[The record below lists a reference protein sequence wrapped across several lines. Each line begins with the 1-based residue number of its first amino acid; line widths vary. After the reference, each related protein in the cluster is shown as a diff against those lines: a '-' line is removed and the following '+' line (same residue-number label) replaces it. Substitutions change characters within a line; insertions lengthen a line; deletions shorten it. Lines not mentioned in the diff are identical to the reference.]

1 MAPLLKITGLKKSYT
16 DPDGQTNP
24 VININSFELASA
36 TEIALVG
43 RSGTGKSTFLNMIC
57 GILKPDSGDV
67 EVKGTSISLLKESAK
82 DRFRA
87 KHIGYI
93 FQTFNLLQ
101 NFTALENILI
111 AMNFA
116 GKVDQQKAKD
126 ILSKVGLNDRM
137 HYKPAQLSTGQQ
149 QRVAVA
155 RALVNQPELV
165 IADEPTGNLDPE
177 HAATAMKLIR
187 ELCQENNAGL
197 LVVSHDKELI
207 ATFERV
213 ENLADLN
220 NLGVCS

>member
-1 MAPLLKITGLKKSYT
+1 MASLLKISGLRKSYKS
-16 DPDGQTNP
+16 PNGQINQ
-24 VININSFELASA
+24 VINIADFELDAKS
-36 TEIALVG
+36 EVALIG
-43 RSGTGKSTFLNMIC
+43 RSGTGKSTFLNIIC
-57 GILKPDSGDV
+57 GILKPDEG
-67 EVKGTSISLLKESAK
+67 EVLIKDTAITSLKESAK

-87 KHIGYI
+87 QHIGYI

-111 AMNFA
+111 GMRFA
-116 GKVDQQKAKD
+116 GKVDKNKA
-126 ILSKVGLNDRM
+126 IEVLSKVGLADRIN
-137 HYKPAQLSTGQQ
+137 YKPAQLSTGQQ

-187 ELCQENNAGL
+187 DLCQENGAGL

-207 ATFERV
+207 SSFDRV
-213 ENLADLN
+213 EDLAEIN
-220 NLGVCS
+220 NAGGNS

>member
-1 MAPLLKITGLKKSYT
+1 MEAILKISGLKKSYKS
-16 DPDGQTNP
+16 PDGQQSQ
-24 VININSFELASA
+24 VINIPSFELAASA
-36 TEIALVG
+36 EAALIG
-43 RSGTGKSTFLNMIC
+43 RSGTGKSTFLNIIC
-57 GILKPDSGDV
+57 GILKPDAG
-67 EVKGTSISLLKESAK
+67 EVQIKGTSITSLKESAK

-111 AMNFA
+111 GMRFA
-116 GKVDQQKAKD
+116 GKVDRQKAEE
-126 ILSKVGLNDRM
+126 ILTKVGLADRM
-137 HYKPAQLSTGQQ
+137 NYKPSQLSTGQQ

-177 HAATAMKLIR
+177 HAARAMDLIR
-187 ELCQENNAGL
+187 ELCREKKASL

-207 ATFERV
+207 STFERV
-213 ENLADLN
+213 DDLSEVN
-220 NLGVCS
+220 KTGVQS